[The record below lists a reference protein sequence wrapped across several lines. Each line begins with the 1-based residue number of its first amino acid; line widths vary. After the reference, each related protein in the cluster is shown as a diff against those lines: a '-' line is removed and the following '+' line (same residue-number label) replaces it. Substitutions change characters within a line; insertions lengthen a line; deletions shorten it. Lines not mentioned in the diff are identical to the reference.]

1 MTMFVRNDRSRRA
14 GFRFKKTFV
23 FAALAVNVIIWGVA
37 AGTSPPR
44 DHLTMEEIAA
54 GWSMTETE
62 PASDWSISVR

>member
-1 MTMFVRNDRSRRA
+1 MTMFVRNDRSHRA
-14 GFRFKKTFV
+14 GFRFKKSFV

-44 DHLTMEEIAA
+44 DLTMEEIAA